1 MGKRRAPAVSPVPVW
16 TVAVGGLALA
26 FLVLPLVFMAGRVPW
41 GRLPW
46 ILASEESVAALGLS
60 LRTCAA
66 ALAVLLAAERDEGTV
81 DLSSPGGRLAVRIA
95 AGRAYLTGPAVLV
108 AEFALLGIAGY
119 VQ

>member
-1 MGKRRAPAVSPVPVW
+1 MQPVYDPAPADGINLELVGPGSPAPMRVLERG
-16 TVAVGGLALA
+16 VGETLAC
-26 FLVLPLVFMAGRVPW
+26 GT
-41 GRLPW
+41 G
-46 ILASEESVAALGLS
+46 
-60 LRTCAA
+60 TCAA

-119 VQ
+119 AQ